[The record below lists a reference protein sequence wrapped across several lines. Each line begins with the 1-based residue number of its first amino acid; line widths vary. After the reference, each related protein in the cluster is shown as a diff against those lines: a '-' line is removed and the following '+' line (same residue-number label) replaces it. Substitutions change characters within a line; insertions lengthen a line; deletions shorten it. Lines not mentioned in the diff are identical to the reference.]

1 MREVIA
7 NMIQHRDLIVS
18 FMRRDI
24 KARYKQTALG
34 VAWSLIQPLSMMIV
48 FTLVFSIFARV
59 PSDGIPYPVFAYSAL
74 IFWTFFSN
82 TVSLGTVAM
91 VSNGV
96 LIRKIYFPRETLL
109 VSVILSG
116 LLDLT
121 VASLLFIGMLLYYKV
136 ALTLTALWVFPL
148 LLLQITLAFGMTSL
162 TSAAHVNF
170 RDIGHGLPLLLQL
183 WMYATPVI
191 YPASIVPSQY
201 RWLLA
206 LNPMTAVIDGFR
218 WSVLGLA
225 FPSASVLA
233 GSIGVTLGFVVPGVF
248 FFRRSE
254 RTTTS
259 TRSSDWSW
267 APTTTS
273 PSRSTRV
280 SWSPGSRR
288 SCAGPS
294 AAASR
299 RG

>member
-18 FMRRDI
+18 FVRRDI

-82 TVSLGTVAM
+82 SISGGTVAM

-121 VASLLFIGMLLYYKV
+121 VASLLFIGM

-148 LLLQITLAFGMTSL
+148 LLLQITLAFGVTSL

-183 WMYATPVI
+183 WMFATPVA
-191 YPASIVPSQY
+191 YPIGVIPD
-201 RWLLA
+201 WLRPFYL
-206 LNPMTAVIDGFR
+206 LNPMATIIDGYRRAVILGVAPDLPALAL
-218 WSVLGLA
+218 SAAVTIVLTYVALA
-225 FPSASVLA
+225 
-233 GSIGVTLGFVVPGVF
+233 VF
-248 FFRRSE
+248 KRAE
-254 RTTTS
+254 RTFA
-259 TRSSDWSW
+259 D
-267 APTTTS
+267 
-273 PSRSTRV
+273 V
-280 SWSPGSRR
+280 I
-288 SCAGPS
+288 
-294 AAASR
+294 
-299 RG
+299 